1 MKIFTG
7 GFHHESD
14 TFNPIITGVKD
25 ILVRRNDDFNFQ
37 MREDSLFGIISRLR
51 ERGHEVVTSLHA
63 RAVPNGEW
71 DKDIYLYLK
80 NEFINSLKNALPIDG
95 ICLALH
101 GSMRVNGIGKAETD
115 LLRTV
120 KLICQNTPIVV
131 ALDMHATITEEM
143 LSLTDGVVG
152 YKCAPHTDTV
162 ETGEK
167 AADMLLAILD
177 GKKYFMS
184 SYRVPMLIA
193 GEQSETSTFP
203 MKKIM
208 DDLRR
213 KEIDEDVLSISL
225 FMGFPWADVAEN
237 GVTALAIA
245 TTKEKASNVALA
257 VANNVIKHK
266 DDFCFCTQAF
276 EMQEAIIKCKEE
288 LEKNSFPII
297 LSDSGDN
304 PTAGSSGDVTNFLQ
318 LLLKEEKLKSLNP
331 PLVYQ
336 AFYDPEVVNLA
347 FESGINSVIKGSLG
361 AKFDKLKSSPINFEG
376 RVISLCENFQ
386 GTKIALINIDGI
398 DVVVTHSHIG
408 CYEPEMMRKLNINPE
423 DRKVIVVKLGYL
435 EPELK
440 SIANASI
447 LVLSDGSS
455 DEIFTRLN
463 YKALSRPIFPLDNFE
478 LKAKQIF

>member
-71 DKDIYLYLK
+71 DKSVYLSLRY
-80 NEFINSLKNALPIDG
+80 EFINSLKKALPVDG

-101 GSMRVNGIGKAETD
+101 GSMRVKDLGKAETD
-115 LLRTV
+115 IL
-120 KLICQNTPIVV
+120 KQIKNICPNTPIVI

-143 LSLTDGVVG
+143 LSLIDGVVG
-152 YKCAPHTDTV
+152 YKCAPHTDTI

-167 AADMLLAILD
+167 AADILLDILD
-177 GKKYFMS
+177 GKKFCMS
-184 SYRVPMLIA
+184 AYHIPMLIA

-203 MKKIM
+203 MNEIM
-208 DDLRR
+208 DDIRR
-213 KEIDEDVLSISL
+213 KEEAKEVSSISL
-225 FMGFPWADVAEN
+225 FMGFPWADVEEN
-237 GVTALAIA
+237 GITALAIA
-245 TTKEKASNVALA
+245 TTKEKASNVALTI
-257 VANNVIKHK
+257 ANNVISHK
-266 DDFCFCTQAF
+266 DDFNFCTQAY
-276 EMQEAIIKCKEE
+276 EMQESIIKCKEE
-288 LEKNSFPII
+288 IEKKSFPII

-304 PTAGSSGDVTNFLQ
+304 PTAGSSGDVTNFLK
-318 LLLKEEKLKSLNP
+318 LILKEEKLKTLNP
-331 PLVYQ
+331 PIIYQ

-361 AKFDKLKSSPINFEG
+361 AKFDKVKSSPIDFEG
-376 RVISLCENFQ
+376 RVISLCDNFQ
-386 GTKIALINIDGI
+386 GSKIALINIDGI

-408 CYEPEMMRKLNINPE
+408 CYEPEMMRKLNIIPE
-423 DRKVIVVKLGYL
+423 ERKVIVVKLGYL

-440 SIANASI
+440 KIANTAI

-463 YKALSRPIFPLDNFE
+463 YRALPRPIYPLDNFE
-478 LKAKQIF
+478 IKAKQIF

>member
-14 TFNPIITGVKD
+14 TFNPIITGLED
-25 ILVRRNDDFNFQ
+25 ITVRRNGDFNSQ
-37 MREDSLFGIISRLR
+37 MREDSLFGIISRLK
-51 ERGHEVVTSLHA
+51 ERGHEVITSLHA
-63 RAVPNGEW
+63 RAVPNGQW
-71 DKDIYLYLK
+71 DKGVYLSLR
-80 NEFINSLKNALPIDG
+80 NEFIDGLKNALPVDG

-115 LLRTV
+115 ILKQIKT
-120 KLICQNTPIVV
+120 ICPNTPIVV

-143 LSLTDGVVG
+143 LSLVDGVVG
-152 YKCAPHTDTV
+152 YKCAPHTDTI

-167 AADMLLAILD
+167 AADILLDILG
-177 GKKYFMS
+177 GKKFYMS
-184 SYRVPMLIA
+184 AYRIKMLIA
-193 GEQSETSTFP
+193 GEKSETSTFP
-203 MKKIM
+203 MNSIM
-208 DDLRR
+208 DDLRK
-213 KEIDEDVLSISL
+213 KEEGADITSISL
-225 FMGFPWADVAEN
+225 FMGFPWADVEEN

-245 TTKEKASNVALA
+245 LTKERASNVALA

-266 DDFCFCTQAF
+266 DDFCFCTQAY
-276 EMQEAIIKCKEE
+276 EMDEAINRCLVEIDKK
-288 LEKNSFPII
+288 SFPII

-304 PTAGSSGDVTNFLQ
+304 PTAGSSGDVTNFLK
-318 LLLKEEKLKSLNP
+318 LLLKEEKIKNLNP

-347 FESGINSVIKGSLG
+347 FSCGVNSVIKGSLG
-361 AKFDKLKSSPINFEG
+361 AKFDKDKSSPINFEA
-376 RVISLCENFQ
+376 RVVSLCENFQ
-386 GTKIALINIDGI
+386 GSKIALINIDGI
-398 DVVVTHSHIG
+398 DVVVTHSHVG
-408 CYEPEMMRKLNINPE
+408 CYELEMMRKLNIIPE
-423 DRKVIVVKLGYL
+423 ERKVIVVKLGYL